1 MKNDQTS
8 YLIKPFYKL
17 LPIPLYY
24 TNSIKPIQT
33 NSMQSKETQKNPLG
47 SHKPIV
53 PNVLNLDPSNHFQLL
68 LQSPYN
74 PPFATTD
81 IILVP
86 FQNETTHPIPLPKAK
101 WTKNRKFTNTHFSQ
115 SLFILHSPFHHHWQT
130 QVQLPFNPSFPPFS
144 FLWLPEKSR
153 ELSIPRFSLKVKFQS
168 NPSTLYHHSH
178 FLIFIHTHPPFHL
191 PSPFRTSTPS

>member
-17 LPIPLYY
+17 LPIPFYY

-86 FQNETTHPIPLPKAK
+86 FQNETTPPTPRPAPKIH
-101 WTKNRKFTNTHFSQ
+101 KNRILAKLIFSHTP
-115 SLFILHSPFHHHWQT
+115 FIFNPPFHHQCIQQQT
-130 QVQLPFNPSFPPFS
+130 LFS
-144 FLWLPEKSR
+144 
-153 ELSIPRFSLKVKFQS
+153 
-168 NPSTLYHHSH
+168 N
-178 FLIFIHTHPPFHL
+178 
-191 PSPFRTSTPS
+191 